1 MRCPFYDTKDRCLA
15 GVFEL
20 IFKCHQE
27 RSLQAAGTW
36 QPGWESQ
43 GAFDINVCRMSYS
56 LSGN

>member
-1 MRCPFYDTKDRCLA
+1 MLFYDTKHRCLA

-20 IFKCHQE
+20 IFKRHQE
-27 RSLQAAGTW
+27 RLLQAAGTW

-43 GAFDINVCRMSYS
+43 GAFDINICRMSCS